1 MATIFITLGL
11 IITYFVIS
19 AIKEGQAN
27 ETIERERQVNN
38 RKLANLHFENILDQ
52 ELTRQK
58 NLNESRKVFIRQLEN
73 EENIHKVSFEE
84 NTLIIVTEYEI
95 GMFEANEYA
104 NMWINTLIP
113 STGVDEVKVYNR
125 DGFICGSAERSI

>member
-27 ETIERERQVNN
+27 ETIQRERQVNN